1 MPIARQR
8 YCNMAELTTWSLTFS
23 HDPRAATHAENN
35 NKSIN
40 QKLLAYFFLKNTAA
54 CHRPLFQ
61 ETEAAMKARARCIYL
76 TRVCVCVSVYDMALS
91 TTTRNQFAFVL
102 HKNVMLRTWHG
113 GVAVANWPDRM
124 SCANMNVEIER
135 MKSVRFMGKLKKRK

>member
-40 QKLLAYFFLKNTAA
+40 QKLLAYFFL
-54 CHRPLFQ
+54 
-61 ETEAAMKARARCIYL
+61 
-76 TRVCVCVSVYDMALS
+76 
-91 TTTRNQFAFVL
+91 
-102 HKNVMLRTWHG
+102 
-113 GVAVANWPDRM
+113 
-124 SCANMNVEIER
+124 EILLPAIGHCFR
-135 MKSVRFMGKLKKRK
+135 KLKQQ